1 MELAVSS
8 RPCAP
13 PRRGGRSLLPVALLL
28 PASVAALL
36 FICGPLLVLAWQ
48 SLLEHVPGQVGAAAD
63 SPLSYRNYLLFT
75 SPSYLNF
82 LWGTLRISA
91 CAALAAVLLSGLIA
105 YRITR
110 IRSGWAR
117 KALIGLM
124 LGLTFLSVLVRVY
137 AISLTF
143 GVGGPAGAFLRG
155 LGVALGSREYIE
167 CVVILGF
174 LHFLLPIVT
183 LILIGTFQGIS
194 GSYYEA
200 ARSLGVASWRA
211 HLDTTVRLAL
221 PGLYSAFIVAFSLA
235 ASSFV
240 IPLVLGQGK
249 VLFLANLAY
258 VRFGEM
264 ADYPGGAA
272 VSIVLLAVSLAIVGL
287 LGKLLGNR
295 LGRSA

>member
-1 MELAVSS
+1 METAVPAT
-8 RPCAP
+8 RTP
-13 PRRGGRSLLPVALLL
+13 PRGGQRLLSATLLL
-28 PASVAALL
+28 PATVAAAL

-48 SLLEHVPGQVGAAAD
+48 SLLVHVPGQVGAAAG
-63 SPLSYRNYLLFT
+63 SELTYRNYLLFT
-75 SPSYLNF
+75 SPSYLYF

-91 CAALAAVLLSGLIA
+91 WAALLAVLLSGLIA

-110 IRSGWAR
+110 IQTGWVR
-117 KALIGLM
+117 KSLIGLM

-143 GVGGPAGAFLRG
+143 GAGGPAGAFLRG
-155 LGVALGSREYIE
+155 LGFALGSREYIE
-167 CVVILGF
+167 FVVILGF
-174 LHFLLPIVT
+174 LHFLVPILT

-194 GSYYEA
+194 ESFYEA
-200 ARSLGVASWRA
+200 ARSMGVASWRA
-211 HLDTTVRLAL
+211 HLDTTVRLAM

-249 VLFLANLAY
+249 VMFLANLAY

-272 VSIVLLAVSLAIVGL
+272 VSIVLLAISLAIVGL
-287 LGKLLGNR
+287 LGVLLGKR
-295 LGRSA
+295 LGRHA

>member
-1 MELAVSS
+1 MEIAVSAN
-8 RPCAP
+8 RPM
-13 PRRGGRSLLPVALLL
+13 RGGQRLLPATLLL
-28 PASVAALL
+28 PATVAAAL
-36 FICGPLLVLAWQ
+36 FIGGPLLVLAWQ

-63 SPLSYRNYLLFT
+63 SELTYRKYLLFT
-75 SPSYLNF
+75 SPSYLYF

-91 CAALAAVLLSGLIA
+91 WAALLSVLLSGLIA

-110 IRSGWAR
+110 VQAGWAR
-117 KALIGLM
+117 KSLIGLM

-143 GVGGPAGAFLRG
+143 GVGGPAGAFLRS
-155 LGVALGSREYIE
+155 LGIVLGSREYIE
-167 CVVILGF
+167 FVVILGF

-200 ARSLGVASWRA
+200 ARSMGVSNCRA
-211 HLDTTVRLAL
+211 HLDTTVRLAM

-249 VLFLANLAY
+249 VMFLANLAY

-272 VSIVLLAVSLAIVGL
+272 VAIVLLVVSLVIVGL
-287 LGKLLGNR
+287 LGALLGRR
-295 LGRSA
+295 LGRYA

>member
-1 MELAVSS
+1 MASPLPSTS
-8 RPCAP
+8 RRP
-13 PRRGGRSLLPVALLL
+13 PPGDGQRLLPATLLL
-28 PASVAALL
+28 PATVAALL

-48 SLLEHVPGQVGAAAD
+48 SLLVHLPGQVGAAAD
-63 SPLSYRNYLLFT
+63 SALTYRNYLLFA
-75 SPSYLNF
+75 SPSYLYF

-91 CAALAAVLLSGLIA
+91 YAALLAVLLGGLIA

-110 IRSGWAR
+110 IRAGWAR
-117 KALIGLM
+117 KSLIGLM

-143 GVGGPAGAFLRG
+143 GVGGPAGAFLRS
-155 LGVALGSREYIE
+155 LGIALGSREYIE

-183 LILIGTFQGIS
+183 LILLGTFQGIS
-194 GSYYEA
+194 ASYHEA
-200 ARSLGVASWRA
+200 ARSMGVPNWRA
-211 HLDTTVRLAL
+211 HLDTTVRLAV

-249 VLFLANLAY
+249 VMFLANLAY

-272 VSIVLLAVSLAIVGL
+272 VSLVLLAISLAIVGL
-287 LGKLLGNR
+287 LGRLLGKR
-295 LGRSA
+295 LGRPA